1 METNNAQQMNVNGK
15 IKHPL
20 ADWFIRLFK
29 GFMIGF
35 GGIVPGLS
43 GGVLSVILGV
53 YDRMMSFLGNIRKDF
68 LKNVKYFF
76 PIGIGGV
83 LGIVFF
89 AGIIEAAFGTYAALF
104 TALFIGFVAGT
115 FPSVYRTAGK
125 HGRVRSDWAT
135 LLIAAAFVFVLMLL
149 GEQNFTQVEPNI
161 IVWLL
166 SGAIVALG
174 FIVPGLSPS
183 NFLIYFGLY
192 DKMASGIKNFDF
204 MMLIPFVI
212 GAVISIMLFAKFVNF
227 LFTKFYS
234 KMYHII
240 LGLIIG
246 SSLGIF
252 PTVIF
257 PAFNTENLAA
267 MQMSFVVAITV
278 SILMFIIG
286 IVISYFFGKLEEK
299 YSPEE

>member
-1 METNNAQQMNVNGK
+1 MLDKENTPDK
-15 IKHPL
+15 INHPL
-20 ADWFIRLFK
+20 ADWFIRLLK
-29 GFMIGF
+29 GFIIGF
-35 GGIVPGLS
+35 GAIVPGLS

-68 LKNVKYFF
+68 LKNVRYFF

-83 LGIVFF
+83 LGIIFF

-125 HGRVRSDWAT
+125 QGRTGSDKLT
-135 LLIAAAFVFVLMLL
+135 MLIAAAFVFALMLL

-161 IVWLL
+161 IVWIL
-166 SGAIVALG
+166 SGAVVALG

-204 MMLIPFVI
+204 MMLIPFII
-212 GAVISIMLFAKFVNF
+212 GAVVSIMLFAKLVNF
-227 LFTKFYS
+227 LFAKYYR

-240 LGLIIG
+240 LGLIVG
-246 SSLGIF
+246 STLGIF

-257 PAFNTENLAA
+257 PAFTTENLDV
-267 MQMSFVVAITV
+267 MKMSFIVAITV
-278 SILMFIIG
+278 SIVMFFIG

-299 YSPEE
+299 YSPED

>member
-1 METNNAQQMNVNGK
+1 METNNAQQLNVNDK
-15 IKHPL
+15 TKHPL
-20 ADWFIRLFK
+20 ADWFIRLLK

-35 GGIVPGLS
+35 GAIVPGLS
-43 GGVLSVILGV
+43 GGVLSVILGI

-68 LKNVKYFF
+68 LKNVRFFF
-76 PIGIGGV
+76 PIGIGGI

-115 FPSVYRTAGK
+115 FPSVFRTAGK
-125 HGRVRSDWAT
+125 QGRAGSDWLT
-135 LLIAAAFVFVLMLL
+135 LIIAATFVFALMML
-149 GEQNFTQVEPNI
+149 GEQNFTQIEPNLI
-161 IVWLL
+161 SWLL
-166 SGAIVALG
+166 SGAVVALG

-204 MMLIPFVI
+204 MMLIPFII
-212 GAVISIMLFAKFVNF
+212 GAVLSIILFAKFVNF
-227 LFTKFYS
+227 LFAKHYS

-246 SSLGIF
+246 STLGIF

-257 PAFNTENLAA
+257 PAFTAENLTA
-267 MQMSFVVAITV
+267 MKMSFVIAVTV
-278 SILMFIIG
+278 SLVMFVIG
-286 IVISYFFGKLEEK
+286 IIISYFFGKLEEK
-299 YSPEE
+299 YSPED